1 MRRLADYMLDRF
13 LKAHLRNDAEPYSIE
28 ESMELVNYINLQVNS
43 IVLLEREHNFQS
55 KIKYKSRK
63 QTKQ

>member
-13 LKAHLRNDAEPYSIE
+13 LKAHLRNDEEPYSVKELIE
-28 ESMELVNYINLQVNS
+28 IVDYINLQVNS

-55 KIKYKSRK
+55 KIVYKSRK
-63 QTKQ
+63 ASKQ